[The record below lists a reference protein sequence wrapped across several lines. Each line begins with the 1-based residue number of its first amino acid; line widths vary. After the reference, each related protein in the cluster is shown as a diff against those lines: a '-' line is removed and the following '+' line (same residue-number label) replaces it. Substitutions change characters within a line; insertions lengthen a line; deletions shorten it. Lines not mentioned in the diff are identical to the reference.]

1 VVKNAFDSFIDL
13 ITFDQSL
20 FVMEKEIQTLIQEIS
35 HLDKVLLDY
44 AGQLQAGQTKIKTLK
59 KEVESKE
66 HQMKDFDEQER
77 KSKERLAGV
86 KNDREH
92 QAIKEEINRLKKKQH
107 DYESTLM
114 IAWNSLEALEKETH
128 KHEQ

>member
-1 VVKNAFDSFIDL
+1 MVKNAFDSFIDL

-59 KEVESKE
+59 KK
-66 HQMKDFDEQER
+66 
-77 KSKERLAGV
+77 
-86 KNDREH
+86 
-92 QAIKEEINRLKKKQH
+92 
-107 DYESTLM
+107 
-114 IAWNSLEALEKETH
+114 
-128 KHEQ
+128 